1 MSQETIINK
10 DGIEQ
15 LAMRHFTEQ
24 SYLNYSMYVIMDRAL
39 PHIGDGLKP
48 VQRRIVYA
56 MSELGLSNNAKYK
69 KSARTVGDVLGKFH
83 PHGDSACYEAMV
95 LMAQP
100 FSYRYPLVDG
110 QGNWGAPDD
119 PKSFAAMRYTESRLS
134 KFSEVLLTE
143 LGQGTV
149 DWQPNFDGT
158 LDEPKVLP
166 ARLPHILLNGI
177 TGIAVG
183 MATDIPPHNVREVA
197 NACAHLLDNTKAEL
211 HELLEFV
218 KGPDYPT
225 EAEIITPKEE
235 ITKIYETG
243 RGSIRMRAV
252 YHEDNGDIIITAL
265 PHQASGGKILE
276 QIAAQMQAKK
286 LPMVSDLR
294 DESDHENPTRLLITP
309 RSNRIDVE
317 QLMQHLFATTDLEK
331 TYRVNINMIGLDGR
345 PKVKNLLQIL
355 SEWLIFRKDTVVRRL
370 QYRLDK
376 VLARLHILE
385 ALMIAFL
392 NIDEVIRIIRYEEQP
407 KQELMATFL
416 LTDIQ
421 AEAILDLKLR
431 HLAKLEEVKIQG
443 EQDELAKERDQLQAL
458 LGSDQRLKTLI
469 KKEILTAAELYGDDR
484 RSPIVSRGEAKA
496 LSDKELVPSE
506 SVTVVLSE
514 KGWARCAKGHDVD
527 VKGLSYKAGD
537 SYLTSAK
544 GRSNQQAVFMDS
556 SGRTFSC
563 DAHSLASARSQ
574 GEPLTGRF
582 NIVGGENVEHV
593 VMGKDEQ
600 QYLMASDAG
609 YGFVGKF
616 GDMVSKNKAGKAY
629 LSLSTGAK
637 TIVPQ
642 VVQNLKTD
650 WCLAI
655 SSEGRMLM
663 FPLRDLPV
671 LGKGKG
677 NKLISIPSAKAASRE
692 EIVKVLSIVPDGA
705 SIKILSGKR
714 GMTLTAADLTHY
726 QGERG
731 RRGNKL
737 PRGLQRVDGV
747 EVEKGSVNAENG
759 ATEVIDSPPASDVM
773 D

>member
-1 MSQETIINK
+1 MSQDTIINK

-15 LAMRHFTEQ
+15 LSMRQFTEE

-197 NACAHLLDNTKAEL
+197 NACAHLLDNSKADL
-211 HELLEFV
+211 QELLTFV

-225 EAEIITPKEE
+225 DAEIITPQADLQ
-235 ITKIYETG
+235 KIYETG
-243 RGSIRMRAV
+243 RGSVKMRGV
-252 YHEDNGDIIITAL
+252 YHEENGDIIVTAL
-265 PHQASGGKILE
+265 PHQASGGKVLE

-309 RSNRIDVE
+309 RSNRVDIE

-331 TYRVNINMIGLDGR
+331 SYRVNINMIGLDGR
-345 PKVKNLLQIL
+345 PQVKDLRTIL
-355 SEWLIFRKDTVVRRL
+355 TEWLSFRKDTVVRRL

-392 NIDEVIRIIRYEEQP
+392 NIDEVIAIIRYEEQP
-407 KQELMATFL
+407 KQALIARFNL
-416 LTDIQ
+416 SDIQ

-431 HLAKLEEVKIQG
+431 HLAKLEEVKIQA
-443 EQDELAKERDQLQAL
+443 EQDELAKERDALQLL
-458 LGSDQRLKTLI
+458 LGSEKRLKTLI
-469 KKEILTAAELYGDDR
+469 KKEILQAAEIYGDDR
-484 RSPIVSRGEAKA
+484 RSPIVVRGESKA
-496 LSDKELVPSE
+496 LSEKELIPSE
-506 SVTVVLSE
+506 TVTVVLSE
-514 KGWARCAKGHDVD
+514 KGWARCAKGHEVD
-527 VKGLSYKAGD
+527 VEGLSYKAGD
-537 SYLTSAK
+537 SYLASAK
-544 GRSNQQAVFMDS
+544 GRSNQQAVFIDS

-563 DAHSLASARSQ
+563 DAHGLPSARSQ

-582 NIVGGENVEHV
+582 GIVASENVEHV
-593 VMGKDEQ
+593 VMGDDEQ

-616 GDMVSKNKAGKAY
+616 SDMVSKNKAGKAY
-629 LSLSTGAK
+629 LSLPAGAK
-637 TIVPQ
+637 IIAPQ
-642 VVQNLKTD
+642 PLRNLKTD
-650 WCLAI
+650 WCMTI
-655 SSEGRMLM
+655 SNEGRMLM
-663 FPLRDLPV
+663 FPLRDLPS

-677 NKLISIPSAKAASRE
+677 NKLISIPSAKAKTRE
-692 EIVKVLSIVPDGA
+692 EYVKVLAVVPEGA
-705 SIKILSGKR
+705 NVKVFAGKR
-714 GMTLTAADLTHY
+714 GMTLNAEDLSHY

-737 PRGLQRVDGV
+737 PRGLQRVDAI
-747 EVEKGSVNAENG
+747 EVEASALPAAEGEDKG
-759 ATEVIDSPPASDVM
+759 PAGE
-773 D
+773 